1 MTHSE
6 PGSLQL
12 CPQVCFPENSPAP
25 QRPCKVRAGG
35 RCARTGDPRAPGEG
49 ARGWL
54 WGTVCQRGLG
64 WGLGPSL
71 GCRVPSPGAWV
82 PGGWRERGPGVP
94 AAAGAPQQGSR
105 EGSQGRKRRQPGE
118 CPATPATALGSGG
131 RPSGAGSRAS
141 RQRLSVPRGPQH
153 RERRGLGGRG
163 GGGGGRPPRDRGCR
177 PHPRRRRSPE
187 WAGEPGGPQ
196 TDPAGPARPAAGCW
210 GEAPGRRVG
219 AAGLGELGGRQP
231 RASQGTWRGR
241 PRPLPARRGGARA
254 RWPPGPGCAEEA
266 AAGAAPGSHGRRQ
279 VPEPRAGSP
288 QSRAAAA
295 AAPHPS
301 SFPALP
307 SRARP
312 PSPTG
317 EREPAMA
324 LTLTVDVAGPG
335 PWGFRI
341 TGGRDFHSPIMV
353 TKVTERGKAE
363 AADLRPGDIIVAIN
377 GESAEGMLHAEAQS
391 KIRHSPSPL
400 RLQLDRSPAAS
411 PRQTNGESSV
421 EVLAT
426 RFQGS
431 VRTHSDS
438 QSSLRSSCSSPCSSS
453 PQPGSPFSALP
464 PSSPHTLP
472 GEAVVSRSFQNL
484 AYSPGPT
491 AANRFSYGGR
501 PGSRQAGLGGAG
513 DAAVLVLPPSPGPC
527 PSSPRLSADSERGSH
542 LLDEDSEVY
551 KMLQENR
558 EGRVA
563 PRQSSSFRLL
573 QEALE
578 AEEKGGTPAFLPSLL
593 SPQSSLPTS
602 RALATPP
609 KLHTC
614 EKCGT
619 SIVNHAVR
627 IQEGRYRHPGCYS
640 CADCGLN
647 LKMRGHFWVGD
658 ELYCEKHARQRYSS
672 PPTLSSQA

>member
-1 MTHSE
+1 M
-6 PGSLQL
+6 
-12 CPQVCFPENSPAP
+12 
-25 QRPCKVRAGG
+25 
-35 RCARTGDPRAPGEG
+35 
-49 ARGWL
+49 
-54 WGTVCQRGLG
+54 
-64 WGLGPSL
+64 
-71 GCRVPSPGAWV
+71 
-82 PGGWRERGPGVP
+82 
-94 AAAGAPQQGSR
+94 
-105 EGSQGRKRRQPGE
+105 
-118 CPATPATALGSGG
+118 
-131 RPSGAGSRAS
+131 
-141 RQRLSVPRGPQH
+141 
-153 RERRGLGGRG
+153 
-163 GGGGGRPPRDRGCR
+163 GGGRSRSPGRALPRVG
-177 PHPRRRRSPE
+177 RRRR
-187 WAGEPGGPQ
+187 
-196 TDPAGPARPAAGCW
+196 
-210 GEAPGRRVG
+210 RRR
-219 AAGLGELGGRQP
+219 LL
-231 RASQGTWRGR
+231 S
-241 PRPLPARRGGARA
+241 LPPSLPF
-254 RWPPGPGCAEEA
+254 PPGPGRPARRVS
-266 AAGAAPGSHGRRQ
+266 GSQRL
-279 VPEPRAGSP
+279 
-288 QSRAAAA
+288 
-295 AAPHPS
+295 HPS
-301 SFPALP
+301 AS
-307 SRARP
+307 SD
-312 PSPTG
+312 
-317 EREPAMA
+317 MA
-324 LTLTVDVAGPG
+324 LTVDVAGPG

-341 TGGRDFHSPIMV
+341 TGGRDFHTPIMV

-400 RLQLDRSPAAS
+400 RLQLDRSRAAS

-484 AYSPGPT
+484 AHSPGPT
-491 AANRFSYGGR
+491 AADRFSYGGR

-513 DAAVLVLPPSPGPC
+513 DAAVLVLPPSPRPC